1 MLGSD
6 HGLLLLGRTEK
17 TMKNFRQ
24 VFSSVVA
31 ETDTGHL
38 LVHYRIPFCIVPLRR
53 QLLIYDCD
61 CDR

>member
-1 MLGSD
+1 VLGGG
-6 HGLLLLGRTEK
+6 HGLFLLGRTEK
-17 TMKNFRQ
+17 TMKNFRP

-38 LVHYRIPFCIVPLRR
+38 RVCYHIPSCIVPLQR

-61 CDR
+61 CDW